1 MKKVL
6 LFLMLCVA
14 IPSFA
19 QTELTDENA
28 ESKLLV
34 NNDRLIVLDFYAT
47 WCGPCKRMDPILK
60 ELNAKYKD
68 RVDFYKID
76 VDKSQVDDA
85 LGISAMPTYLFIYN
99 SSNLEQIEGAMS
111 KTKMENLVK
120 KHMSGDSE
128 TEIEETVIESTE
140 TDDDSFYDAS
150 AKHGDSDE
158 FSQATL
164 DKIWNSSTRLN
175 SLAWHTYKEHDDI
188 GSLLK
193 AIKIVERSVELEAT
207 YYNVDTHA
215 ALLYKT
221 GNYTKALKT
230 AKKAVDIAKREGLS
244 YGSTTELIENI
255 IDKM

>member
-6 LFLMLCVA
+6 LFLMLCIA

-28 ESKLLV
+28 ESKLLAK
-34 NNDRLIVLDFYAT
+34 NDRLIVLDFYAT
-47 WCGPCKRMDPILK
+47 WCGPCKRMDPIIK
-60 ELNAKYKD
+60 ELEAKYKD

-76 VDKSQVDDA
+76 VDKNKVDDA

-99 SSNLEQIEGAMS
+99 SENLEQIEGAMS
-111 KTKMENLVK
+111 KSKMAGLIE
-120 KHMSGDSE
+120 KHMGGDSG
-128 TEIEETVIESTE
+128 TTVSTS
-140 TDDDSFYDAS
+140 TTSDDSFYDAS

-158 FSQATL
+158 YSQATL
-164 DKIWNSSTRLN
+164 DKIWDASTKLN
-175 SLAWHTYKEHDDI
+175 SLAWHTYKEHNDI
-188 GSLLK
+188 DALLK

-207 YYNVDTHA
+207 YYNTDTHA

-221 GNYTKALKT
+221 GNYTKALKK
-230 AKKAVDIAKREGLS
+230 AKKAIDIAKEEDLN
-244 YGSTTELIENI
+244 YASTTELIEKI